1 MTDKEWFDRLNKVF
15 NPNSPS
21 VQRLRAAVDQAERQ
35 QEVTLDHYFNNGL
48 KWSDKADSKDV
59 EAVFNALRELRDQTR
74 TMAQKEV
81 LGALFNDLPYKTN
94 RDMAKLE
101 SRVNIARLGLTV
113 NQRLQAEQNN
123 IVQRVTSLRGRS
135 NQGYNSQLRRRA
147 LMRIAVQTGN
157 DTDTLPLVFKHMQ
170 SLSLDLDK
178 VIDYQVQNHMN
189 PNSLKKAAKEALEAN
204 KQWNYKSDGWRNEVQ
219 KRYMRTK
226 SDVER
231 VFVTEAKVTQ
241 VKSSAKLFKSQGYRY
256 VKVMTRDN
264 PHTCRFCEGMDG
276 TKVKIDE
283 IQVGINVPPFHP
295 RCACNIIPT
304 EGSWNDVFEMLDNLD

>member
-21 VQRLRAAVDQAERQ
+21 VQRLRAAVDQSERQ

>member
-59 EAVFNALRELRDQTR
+59 EAVFNALRELRDQAR

-101 SRVNIARLGLTV
+101 SRVNIARLGLNV
-113 NQRLQAEQNN
+113 NQRLQDEQSN

>member
-1 MTDKEWFDRLNKVF
+1 MDKEWFDRLNKVF

-21 VQRLRAAVDQAERQ
+21 VQQLRAAVDQAERQ

-101 SRVNIARLGLTV
+101 SRVNIARLGLNV
-113 NQRLQAEQNN
+113 HQRLQAAQNN

-189 PNSLKKAAKEALEAN
+189 PNSLKKAAKEALEAD

-264 PHTCRFCEGMDG
+264 PHICRFCEGMDG

>member
-21 VQRLRAAVDQAERQ
+21 VQRLRATVDQAERQ

-59 EAVFNALRELRDQTR
+59 EAVFNALRELRDQAR

-101 SRVNIARLGLTV
+101 SRVNIARLGLNV

-170 SLSLDLDK
+170 SLSLYLDR

-304 EGSWNDVFEMLDNLD
+304 EGSWDDVFNMLDNLD

>member
-59 EAVFNALRELRDQTR
+59 EAVFNALRELRDQAR
-74 TMAQKEV
+74 TMSQKEV

-113 NQRLQAEQNN
+113 HQRLQAEQNN

-189 PNSLKKAAKEALEAN
+189 PNSLKKAAKEALEAD

>member
-101 SRVNIARLGLTV
+101 SRVNIARLGLNV
-113 NQRLQAEQNN
+113 NQRLQAEQSN

-189 PNSLKKAAKEALEAN
+189 PNSLKKAAKEALEAD

>member
-59 EAVFNALRELRDQTR
+59 EAVFNALRELRDQAR
-74 TMAQKEV
+74 TMTQKEV

-101 SRVNIARLGLTV
+101 SRVNIARLGLNV
-113 NQRLQAEQNN
+113 NQRLQDEQSN

-170 SLSLDLDK
+170 SLSLDLDR

-304 EGSWNDVFEMLDNLD
+304 EGSWDDVFNMLDNLD

>member
-21 VQRLRAAVDQAERQ
+21 VQRLRAAIDQAERQ

-59 EAVFNALRELRDQTR
+59 EAVFNALRELRDQAR

-101 SRVNIARLGLTV
+101 SRVNIARLGLNI
-113 NQRLQAEQNN
+113 NQRLQTEQSN

-170 SLSLDLDK
+170 SLSLDLDR

-304 EGSWNDVFEMLDNLD
+304 EGSWNDIFEMLDNLD

>member
-21 VQRLRAAVDQAERQ
+21 VQQLRAAVDQAERQ

-48 KWSDKADSKDV
+48 KWSDKADSKDA
-59 EAVFNALRELRDQTR
+59 EAVFNALRELRDQAR

-101 SRVNIARLGLTV
+101 SRVNIARLGLNV
-113 NQRLQAEQNN
+113 NQRLQNEQSN

-189 PNSLKKAAKEALEAN
+189 PNSLKKAAKEALEAD

>member
-1 MTDKEWFDRLNKVF
+1 MTDKEWFDRLNKAF
-15 NPNSPS
+15 NPNSPA
-21 VQRLRAAVDQAERQ
+21 VEHLRQAVDQAERQ
-35 QEVTLDHYFNNGL
+35 QEVTLDHYFNNGM
-48 KWSDKADSKDV
+48 KWSARADPKDV
-59 EAVFNALRELRDQTR
+59 EAVFNALRELRDQAKTLS
-74 TMAQKEV
+74 QKEV

-101 SRVNIARLGLTV
+101 TRINIAKLGLNV
-113 NQRLQAEQNN
+113 DQRLQAEQSE
-123 IVQRVTSLRGRS
+123 IVQRVTSLTGRKT
-135 NQGYNSQLRRRA
+135 QGYNTQLRRRA

-157 DTDTLPLVFKHMQ
+157 STDTLPLIFKHMQ
-170 SLSLDLDK
+170 SLSIDLDK

-189 PNSLKKAAKEALEAN
+189 PHSLTRASKEALEAK
-204 KQWNYKSDGWRNEVQ
+204 KQWNYTSDGWRNAVQ

-241 VKSSAKLFKSQGYRY
+241 VKTSAKEFKNQGYRY

-276 TKVKIDE
+276 TKVKIDD

-304 EGSWNDVFEMLDNLD
+304 EGSWDDIFDMLDNLD

>member
-59 EAVFNALRELRDQTR
+59 EAVFNALRELRNQAR
-74 TMAQKEV
+74 TMTQKEV

-101 SRVNIARLGLTV
+101 SRVNIARLGLNV

-189 PNSLKKAAKEALEAN
+189 PNSLKKAAKEALEAD

-256 VKVMTRDN
+256 VKVMTREN

-276 TKVKIDE
+276 TKVKIDD

-304 EGSWNDVFEMLDNLD
+304 EGSWGDVFDMLDNLD

>member
-48 KWSDKADSKDV
+48 KWSDKADSKDA

-189 PNSLKKAAKEALEAN
+189 PNSLKKAAKEALEAD
-204 KQWNYKSDGWRNEVQ
+204 KQWNYKSNGWRNEVQ

>member
-59 EAVFNALRELRDQTR
+59 EAVFNALRELRDQAR
-74 TMAQKEV
+74 TMEQKEV

-101 SRVNIARLGLTV
+101 SRVNIARLGLNV
-113 NQRLQAEQNN
+113 NQRLQTEQGN

-170 SLSLDLDK
+170 SLSLDLDR

-304 EGSWNDVFEMLDNLD
+304 EGSWDDVFNMLDNLD

>member
-59 EAVFNALRELRDQTR
+59 EAVFNALRELRDQAR

-101 SRVNIARLGLTV
+101 SRVNIARLGLNV

-123 IVQRVTSLRGRS
+123 IVQLVTSLRGRS

-189 PNSLKKAAKEALEAN
+189 PNSLKKAAKEALEAD

-241 VKSSAKLFKSQGYRY
+241 VNSSAKLFKSQGYRY

>member
-1 MTDKEWFDRLNKVF
+1 MTDKEWFDRLNEVF

-21 VQRLRAAVDQAERQ
+21 VQQLRAAVDQAERQ

-59 EAVFNALRELRDQTR
+59 EAVFNALRELRDQAR

-81 LGALFNDLPYKTN
+81 LGALFNNLPYKTN

-101 SRVNIARLGLTV
+101 SRVNIARLGLNV
-113 NQRLQAEQNN
+113 HQRLQAEQSN

>member
-59 EAVFNALRELRDQTR
+59 EAVFNALRELRDQAR
-74 TMAQKEV
+74 TMSQKEV

-101 SRVNIARLGLTV
+101 SRVNIARLGLNV

-123 IVQRVTSLRGRS
+123 IVQRVTSLRGRG

>member
-21 VQRLRAAVDQAERQ
+21 VQRLRAAVDQDERQ

-59 EAVFNALRELRDQTR
+59 EAVFNALRELRDQAR

-101 SRVNIARLGLTV
+101 SRVNIARLGLNV

-123 IVQRVTSLRGRS
+123 IVQQVTSLRGRS

-189 PNSLKKAAKEALEAN
+189 PNSLKKAAKKALEAN

-276 TKVKIDE
+276 TKVKIDD

-304 EGSWNDVFEMLDNLD
+304 EGSWGDVFDMLDNLD

>member
-21 VQRLRAAVDQAERQ
+21 VQRLRATVDQAERQ

-59 EAVFNALRELRDQTR
+59 EAVFNALRELRDQAR

-101 SRVNIARLGLTV
+101 SRVNIARLGLNV

-170 SLSLDLDK
+170 SLSLDLDR

-304 EGSWNDVFEMLDNLD
+304 EGSWDDVFNMLDNLD

>member
-21 VQRLRAAVDQAERQ
+21 VQALRDYVDQAERQ

-59 EAVFNALRELRDQTR
+59 EAVFNALRELRDQAR

-101 SRVNIARLGLTV
+101 SRVNIARLGLNV
-113 NQRLQAEQNN
+113 NQRLQDEQSN

-170 SLSLDLDK
+170 SLSLDLDR

-304 EGSWNDVFEMLDNLD
+304 EGSWDDVFNMLDNLD

>member
-101 SRVNIARLGLTV
+101 SRVNIARLGLNV

>member
-101 SRVNIARLGLTV
+101 SRVNIARLGLNV

-170 SLSLDLDK
+170 SLSLDLDR

-304 EGSWNDVFEMLDNLD
+304 EGSWDDVFNMLDNLD

>member
-59 EAVFNALRELRDQTR
+59 EAVFNALRELRDQAR
-74 TMAQKEV
+74 TMSQKEV

>member
-59 EAVFNALRELRDQTR
+59 EAVFNALRELRDQAR

-101 SRVNIARLGLTV
+101 SRVNIARLGLNV
-113 NQRLQAEQNN
+113 NQRLQNEQSN

-135 NQGYNSQLRRRA
+135 NQGYSSQLRRRA

-170 SLSLDLDK
+170 SLSLDLDR

-304 EGSWNDVFEMLDNLD
+304 EGSWDDVFNMLDNLD

>member
-1 MTDKEWFDRLNKVF
+1 MTDKDWFDRLNKVF

-59 EAVFNALRELRDQTR
+59 EAVFNALRELRDQAR

-101 SRVNIARLGLTV
+101 SRVNIARLGLNV
-113 NQRLQAEQNN
+113 NQRLQDEQSN